1 MPSYRVVLARSAR
14 KELERLP
21 GKVAVRVLDALEE
34 LEEQPR
40 PVGSKKLRGSE
51 DLWRV
56 RIGDYRMIYAINDVS
71 RLVDV
76 LVIRHRRDAYR

>member
-1 MPSYRVVLARSAR
+1 MLSYRVVLARSAR

-21 GKVAVRVLDALEE
+21 ETVSGRVLDALER
-34 LEEQPR
+34 LGEQPR
-40 PVGSKKLRGSE
+40 PNGSKKLRGAE
-51 DLWRV
+51 DLWRIRV
-56 RIGDYRMIYAINDVS
+56 GVYRVIYAISDGA

>member
-21 GKVAVRVLDALEE
+21 GTVAARVLDALEE

-56 RIGDYRMIYAINDVS
+56 RIGDYRVIYAINDVS